1 MGFELGRTYSGYEF
15 LEVAKQSRNV
25 IAYRVRNT
33 LTQRQELLHILPQSA
48 QDEPERV
55 ERFTREMR
63 VRAALCH
70 PHIAALYNAA
80 ELEGEL
86 VMTTELVEGPTL
98 AEALAA
104 GPVGWRE
111 AVAVVRQ
118 ALAALAYA
126 HDRDV
131 IHRDINPENM
141 IIASGGILKLTNF
154 GLAKLMHGPQ
164 LTQSGTIMG
173 NLKYIPPEQVR
184 GEVDLDARS
193 DIYSL
198 GIVLYEM
205 LCGAPPFDSKSEFE
219 LMMAHVNNRPPRPSL
234 LDSSIPTA
242 LDAVVL
248 KALAK
253 DPAERYQN
261 ARDLDEALDEATRPA
276 VVEQPAQEQPRG
288 AAALL
293 SEFKADQRASVS
305 MRWTIVGGATA
316 GVCVALLAIWFAGG
330 W

>member
-15 LEVAKQSRNV
+15 LDHVNQSKNI

-33 LTQRQELLHILPQSA
+33 LTQRQELLHILPQGA
-48 QDEPERV
+48 QDEPQRV

-63 VRAALCH
+63 VRAGLCH

-80 ELEGEL
+80 EIEGEL

-98 AEALAA
+98 AELLATTPIA
-104 GPVGWRE
+104 WRE
-111 AVAVVRQ
+111 AVAIVRQ

-131 IHRDINPENM
+131 IHRDINPEN
-141 IIASGGILKLTNF
+141 IIISPGGVLKLTNF
-154 GLAKLMHGPQ
+154 GMAKLMHGPQ

-173 NLKYIPPEQVR
+173 NLKYIAPEQVR
-184 GEVDLDARS
+184 GGVDLDARS

-234 LDSSIPTA
+234 LDSSIPRA
-242 LDAVVL
+242 LDEVVL

-253 DPAERYQN
+253 DPADRYQN
-261 ARDLDEALDEATRPA
+261 AREFDEALEEAVRPPA
-276 VVEQPAQEQPRG
+276 EEQPAAEQPRG

-293 SEFKADQRASVS
+293 SEYKADQRASVS